1 MATPWWDMT
10 GAFTLYGVVGAG
22 LINVGVSRLTLR
34 SARDQGREAR
44 SHELRASA
52 YVEILRMVKRSDL
65 IIERLDAGRPYEE
78 LPGPW
83 PDDDLINVDVL
94 VEAHG
99 TDRVR
104 ALTEQWNLAF
114 RAFVPLQSARTGF
127 APAVPGAIAQHQEWW
142 LTQYEK
148 VEAEYAQSKE
158 AAEMSG
164 EKLRAQVRSELHPG
178 G

>member
-1 MATPWWDMT
+1 VATPWWDMS

-22 LINVGVSRLTLR
+22 LLNLGISRLTSQ

-52 YVEILRMVKRSDL
+52 YVEILRVVKRSDL

-78 LPGPW
+78 LPSPL

-99 TDRVR
+99 TDKVR
-104 ALTEQWNLAF
+104 ALTE
-114 RAFVPLQSARTGF
+114 
-127 APAVPGAIAQHQEWW
+127 
-142 LTQYEK
+142 
-148 VEAEYAQSKE
+148 
-158 AAEMSG
+158 
-164 EKLRAQVRSELHPG
+164 
-178 G
+178 